1 VLPSLALLLAI
12 TAAPA
17 FAQDRPPGPDNL
29 VLSCAGP
36 FAKDSTHDR
45 LVEVFGARNVAFEEV
60 HIGEGEQDTASVIYP
75 KDRARRVE
83 VLWADARRRTRPAV
97 VRVEEAK
104 SRWTLA
110 AGFGPGATLAQ
121 VEKANGGAPFEL
133 SGFDWDYGGR
143 VTEWN
148 GALAAGAASGCAL
161 TVRFAKD
168 PKASEKAAE
177 AVSGDRT
184 FRSSDPRMRAVRPRV
199 EGIGLSV
206 RQG

>member
-1 VLPSLALLLAI
+1 MRLSLALLLAI
-12 TAAPA
+12 SAAPA
-17 FAQDRPPGPDNL
+17 LSQDRPPGPDNL
-29 VLSCAGP
+29 VLSCVGP

-45 LVEVFGARNVAFEEV
+45 LVEVFGARNVALEEV
-60 HIGEGEQDTASVIYP
+60 SIGEGEKDTASVIYP

-83 VLWADARRRTRPAV
+83 VLWADARRRARPAV
-97 VRVEEAK
+97 VRVEEAN

-110 AGFGPGATLAQ
+110 AGFGPGATLAA
-121 VEKANGGAPFEL
+121 VEKANGGAFEL

-143 VTEWN
+143 VTDWN
-148 GALAAGAASGCAL
+148 GALSSGAASGCAI
-161 TVRFAKD
+161 TVRFAKN
-168 PKASEKAAE
+168 PEASETAAE

-184 FRSSDPRMRAVRPRV
+184 FRSSDRRMRAVRPRV

>member
-1 VLPSLALLLAI
+1 MSS
-12 TAAPA
+12 APA
-17 FAQDRPPGPDNL
+17 FAQDRPPGPDNF

-60 HIGEGEQDTASVIYP
+60 YIGEGKQDTASVIYP

-104 SRWTLA
+104 SRWTF

-133 SGFDWDYGGR
+133 SGFDLDYGGR
-143 VTEWN
+143 VTDWN
-148 GALAAGAASGCAL
+148 GALASSCAL

>member
-1 VLPSLALLLAI
+1 MSS
-12 TAAPA
+12 APA
-17 FAQDRPPGPDNL
+17 FAQDRPPGPDNF

-36 FAKDSTHDR
+36 FAKDSTHD
-45 LVEVFGARNVAFEEV
+45 
-60 HIGEGEQDTASVIYP
+60 
-75 KDRARRVE
+75 RRVE

-104 SRWTLA
+104 SRWTF

-133 SGFDWDYGGR
+133 SGFDLDYGGR
-143 VTEWN
+143 VTDWN
-148 GALAAGAASGCAL
+148 GALASSCAL

>member
-1 VLPSLALLLAI
+1 MRAVLLLALS
-12 TAAPA
+12 AAPA
-17 FAQDRPPGPDNL
+17 FAQDPPPGPQNL

-36 FAKDSTHDR
+36 FAPDSTHDR
-45 LVEVFGARNVAFEEV
+45 LVEVFGARNVALEEV
-60 HIGEGEQDTASVIYP
+60 RIGEGEQDTASVIYP

-83 VLWADARRRTRPAV
+83 VLWAYARRRARPAV
-97 VRVEEAK
+97 VRVEEAGT
-104 SRWTLA
+104 RWTLA
-110 AGFGPGATLAQ
+110 VGFGPGATLAA
-121 VEKANGGAPFEL
+121 VEKANGAPFQI
-133 SGFDWDYGGR
+133 SGFDWEYGGR
-143 VTEWN
+143 VTDWN
-148 GALAAGAASGCAL
+148 GALSSGAATGCAL

-199 EGIGLSV
+199 EGIGLSI